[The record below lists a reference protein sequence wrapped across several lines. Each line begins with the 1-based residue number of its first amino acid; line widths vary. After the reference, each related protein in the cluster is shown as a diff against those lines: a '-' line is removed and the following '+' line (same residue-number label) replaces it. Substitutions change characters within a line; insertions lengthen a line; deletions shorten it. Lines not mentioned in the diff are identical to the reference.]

1 MKDMQSTVDVV
12 KSLEAGTFTATANGS
27 SADLQGYEGA
37 LFVYDV
43 GVFGGTSPTMTLQ
56 LQESSD
62 DSTFTAIAAADL
74 EGVQPV
80 QITGAL
86 DQLIARVG
94 YKGSKRY
101 VRQAITA
108 IGGTSPSL
116 VMSAS
121 IVRGAARHNP
131 LT

>member
-1 MKDMQSTVDVV
+1 MKSTVDVV

-43 GVFGGTSPTMTLQ
+43 GVFSGTSPTATLRFT
-56 LQESSD
+56 ESD
-62 DSTFTAIAAADL
+62 DDATFTAVAATDL

-80 QITGAL
+80 QITDTA

-94 YKGSKRY
+94 YRGAKRY
-101 VRQAITA
+101 VRAEISA

-116 VMSAS
+116 VMSCA